1 MPGMGGGGYSNNN
14 PLVANAFTHSVLV
27 TCVLCIIAIAF
38 GVMVVAVATRGVL
51 RFNLSEAG
59 RGEARNRS
67 YLRMAFG
74 AIWLVD
80 GILQFQVSMPLGLA
94 NNVVQPA
101 MAGTPS
107 WLHSLMLHGI
117 SIWNAHP
124 IALADGTAWIQVG
137 IGLLLLVS
145 NAGVGRIAAGV
156 SVAWAGMIWL
166 VGNGA
171 GGIFQS
177 SNNILFGWPG
187 ATFFYVVAGLWLALS
202 PSNFPERFSRV
213 TLRLVAVVLGI
224 AFILQVL
231 PSRQFWHGGNSNAL
245 TSMTL
250 SMAKTPQPH
259 WLAFIVTKFG
269 DLAGTLGG
277 GFNLIV
283 VFWLAA
289 SVVGLWL
296 APARRWRW
304 PVWLVAAGALI
315 FWVGAQDAAIFGGLA
330 TDLNSLVPLA
340 VLALCASPALVDRP
354 PLARR
359 LPPELRSSTGSV
371 LASFATGMIVFSVIS
386 MSVATF
392 ASAENTLF
400 LAQNG
405 PASAVDTSAPG
416 FTLTDQNGAAY
427 SLGEHRGHYTLLTFL
442 DPVCYTDCPLLAGQM
457 RQVAAAFG
465 PHAPLDLVAV
475 AAIPRHETLAN
486 VRTFI
491 AKHSMAPVKNFY
503 FVTGPLARVSKVWG
517 DFGIQVE
524 SSTTTAMSVH
534 SDVMYLISPQGH
546 IKWIIPDD
554 PITNSS
560 GENSAVTELISLL
573 QRAGLK

>member
-1 MPGMGGGGYSNNN
+1 MPGMGGAGYSNSN

-27 TCVLCIIAIAF
+27 TCVLWIIGIAF
-38 GVMVVAVATRGVL
+38 GVMVFAVATRSVL

-59 RGEARNRS
+59 LAEARNRS

-74 AIWLVD
+74 AIWLFD

-101 MAGTPS
+101 LAGTPG

-137 IGLLLLVS
+137 IGVLLLVS
-145 NAGVGRIAAGV
+145 NAAVGRAAAAV
-156 SVAWAGMIWL
+156 SVGWAGLIWMI
-166 VGNGA
+166 GNGA
-171 GGIFQS
+171 GGIFQPS
-177 SNNILFGWPG
+177 SNILFGWPG
-187 ATFFYVVAGLWLALS
+187 ATFFYVIAGTWLALS

-213 TLRLVAVVLGI
+213 TLRLISVVL
-224 AFILQVL
+224 AVALVLQVL

-245 TSMTL
+245 TAMAQSMV
-250 SMAKTPQPH
+250 KTPQPH
-259 WLAFIVTKFG
+259 WLATVVTKFG
-269 DLAGTLGG
+269 VVAGTLGG

-289 SVVGLWL
+289 SALGLWL
-296 APARRWRW
+296 APVRRWRW
-304 PVWLVAAGALI
+304 PVWSVAVGAVI
-315 FWVGAQDAAIFGGLA
+315 FWVGAQDASIFGGLA
-330 TDLNSLVPLA
+330 TDLNSLIPLA
-340 VLALCASPALVDRP
+340 VLTLCASPALSDRP
-354 PLARR
+354 ALARR
-359 LPPELRSSTGSV
+359 LPAELRSSTGSV
-371 LASFATGMIVFSVIS
+371 LASFATGMVVFSVIS

-416 FTLTDQNGAAY
+416 FTLSDQHGASY
-427 SLGEHRGHYTLLTFL
+427 SLGEHAGYYTLVTFL

-457 RQVAAAFG
+457 KQVGESFG
-465 PHAPLDLVAV
+465 PQAKLDLVAV
-475 AAIPRHETLAN
+475 AANPRHETMAD
-486 VRTFI
+486 VRSFV
-491 AKHSMAPVKNFY
+491 AKHSLGSVRNFH
-503 FVTGPLARVSKVWG
+503 FVTGSLGHLAKVWG
-517 DFGIQVE
+517 NFGIQVE
-524 SSTTTAMSVH
+524 SSPSSIMSVH
-534 SDVMYLISPQGH
+534 SDAMFVISPQGR
-546 IKWIIPDD
+546 IKWIVPDD
-554 PITNSS
+554 PISSSS
-560 GENSAVTELISLL
+560 GESSAVSELITLL